1 MKTKEHIYLST
12 KTTKDTFTIN
22 GCGKF
27 EDEKKHLS
35 RTEAMLLYVKLH
47 NWLMEDKQQEIKL
60 EDIFNDEKRQ
70 SIKEFIDK
78 QKQQD
83 NE

>member
-1 MKTKEHIYLST
+1 MENKEYIYLST

-27 EDEKKHLS
+27 ESEKKHLS

-47 NWLMEDKQQEIKL
+47 TWLMEDKQQ
-60 EDIFNDEKRQ
+60 
-70 SIKEFIDK
+70 
-78 QKQQD
+78 D
-83 NE
+83 NEHRRTKK

>member
-1 MKTKEHIYLST
+1 MYSLAWLLVNMEKEEYHYLST
-12 KTTKDTFTIN
+12 KTTKATFTIN

-47 NWLMEDKQQEIKL
+47 TWLMEDKQ
-60 EDIFNDEKRQ
+60 
-70 SIKEFIDK
+70 
-78 QKQQD
+78 
-83 NE
+83 

>member
-1 MKTKEHIYLST
+1 MTNKEYIYLST

-27 EDEKKHLS
+27 EAEKKHLS

-47 NWLMEDKQQEIKL
+47 TWLMEDKQQ
-60 EDIFNDEKRQ
+60 
-70 SIKEFIDK
+70 
-78 QKQQD
+78 D
-83 NE
+83 NEQ

>member
-1 MKTKEHIYLST
+1 MEDKKYHYLST
-12 KTTKDTFTIN
+12 KTTKATFTIN

-47 NWLMEDKQQEIKL
+47 TWLMEDKQ
-60 EDIFNDEKRQ
+60 
-70 SIKEFIDK
+70 
-78 QKQQD
+78 
-83 NE
+83 

>member
-1 MKTKEHIYLST
+1 MKTKKYYQLST

-27 EDEKKHLS
+27 EAEKKHLS

-47 NWLMEDKQQEIKL
+47 TWLMEDKQQ
-60 EDIFNDEKRQ
+60 
-70 SIKEFIDK
+70 
-78 QKQQD
+78 D